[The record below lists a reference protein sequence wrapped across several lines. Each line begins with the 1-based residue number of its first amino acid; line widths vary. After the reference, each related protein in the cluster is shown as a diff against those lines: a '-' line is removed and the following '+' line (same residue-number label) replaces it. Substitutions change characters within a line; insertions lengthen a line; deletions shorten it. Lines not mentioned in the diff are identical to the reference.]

1 MTQAPLDYRRRY
13 LIHTIVYVLGFA
25 AYAIPSQR
33 DPAWL
38 TLTPLLRKTGI
49 FSFSSAS
56 LALLIAGFVVA
67 ALGAGLRTWGSS
79 YLGAGVVESPTMHG
93 NRVLA
98 DGPYR
103 HLRNPLYLGTILHTL
118 AISLLMPAWGAIFTV
133 VTLTLFQ
140 FRLIAV
146 EEPFLRARLGQPYVD
161 YQRLV
166 PRLLPSLRAR
176 VPSSGARPQWL
187 PAILS
192 ESYMIGV
199 ALSFFA
205 FEALYLAKVIYNP
218 FVLQQCVIVSF
229 GLSLVLRAFAPKP
242 ANV

>member
-13 LIHTIVYVLGFA
+13 AIHTIIYVLGFC
-25 AYAIPSQR
+25 AYFLRSQR
-33 DPAWL
+33 DPAWI
-38 TLTPLLRKTGI
+38 TLTPLLRKTGL

-56 LALLIAGFVVA
+56 LALLIAAFVVA

-79 YLGAGVVESPTMHG
+79 YLGAGVVEDSSMHG
-93 NRVLA
+93 SRVLA

-118 AISLLMPAWGAIFTV
+118 AISLLMPAYGAIFAV

-146 EEPFLRARLGQPYVD
+146 EEPFLEHQLGATYVA
-161 YQRLV
+161 YKRQV

-176 VPSSGARPQWL
+176 VAASGARPQWL

-205 FEALYLAKVIYNP
+205 FDVLYLAKVIYNP
-218 FVLQQCVIVSF
+218 FVLQQCVVVSF